1 MSFEWYRWAKSQK
14 GLSPPEKNVLVA
26 IADRFND
33 EEGYAWPSQ
42 DKLAE
47 DTSYSRAT
55 IHRACKSLQKKG
67 LLSWSKVML
76 PSGHFSSNRY
86 VLHRVAEC
94 GAATSHAAKKDAA
107 VLQRVV
113 SPCSTVQQ
121 KPLEKPLDRTLN
133 NTNVAKKG
141 RVLSEKQKALA
152 EKMAVQLLKAHPNE
166 HHQLPILIKDCEDF
180 LSSPQR
186 EEDWVALGNGLRNPF
201 A

>member
-1 MSFEWYRWAKSQK
+1 MSFESYRWAKSQK

-33 EEGYAWPSQ
+33 ERGYAWPSQ

-55 IHRACKSLQKKG
+55 VHRACKSLQNKG

-76 PSGHFSSNRY
+76 PSGHFSSNQY

-107 VLQRVV
+107 VLQRVE
-113 SPCSTVQQ
+113 SPCSTAQQ
-121 KPLEKPLDRTLN
+121 KPLDKPLDRTLN

-201 A
+201 P

>member
-1 MSFEWYRWAKSQK
+1 MSFECYRWAKSQK

-26 IADRFND
+26 IADYVND
-33 EEGYAWPSQ
+33 EKGYAWPSQ

-94 GAATSHAAKKDAA
+94 GAATSHAAKIDAA
-107 VLQRVV
+107 VLQRVEP
-113 SPCSTVQQ
+113 PCSTAQQ
-121 KPLEKPLDRTLN
+121 KPLDKPLDRTLN

-152 EKMAVQLLKAHPNE
+152 EKMAVQLLKEHPNE

-186 EEDWVALGNGLRNPF
+186 EEDWVTLGNGLRNPF
-201 A
+201 D

>member
-1 MSFEWYRWAKSQK
+1 MSFEFYRWAKSQK

-26 IADRFND
+26 IADYINN

-42 DKLAE
+42 AKLAE

-55 IHRACKSLQKKG
+55 VHRACRSLQKKG
-67 LLSWSKVML
+67 LLSWSKVMRS
-76 PSGHFSSNRY
+76 SGHFSSNRY

-94 GAATSHAAKKDAA
+94 GAATSHSAKKDTA
-107 VLQRVV
+107 VLQRVEA
-113 SPCSTVQQ
+113 PCSTAQQ
-121 KPLEKPLDRTLN
+121 KPLDRTLN

-152 EKMAVQLLKAHPNE
+152 EKMAVKLLKAHPNE

-186 EEDWVALGNGLRNPF
+186 EEDWVTLGNGLPNPF
-201 A
+201 V

>member
-1 MSFEWYRWAKSQK
+1 MSFDCYRWAKSQK
-14 GLSPPEKNVLVA
+14 GLSPTEKAVLVA
-26 IADRFND
+26 IADYVND
-33 EEGYAWPSQ
+33 EKGYAWPSQ

-55 IHRACKSLQKKG
+55 VHRACKSLQKKG

-76 PSGHFSSNRY
+76 DSGHFSSNRY

-94 GAATSHAAKKDAA
+94 GAATSHMAKKDTA

-113 SPCSTVQQ
+113 PPCSTVQQ

-152 EKMAVQLLKAHPNE
+152 EKIAVQLLKAHPNE
-166 HHQLPILIKDCEDF
+166 HFQLESLIKDCEDF
-180 LSSPQR
+180 LVSQQR
-186 EEDWVALGNGLRNPF
+186 EEDWVAIGNGLPNPF

>member
-14 GLSPPEKNVLVA
+14 GLSPPEKNILVA

-42 DKLAE
+42 AKLAE

-67 LLSWSKVML
+67 LLSWSKVMRS
-76 PSGHFSSNRY
+76 SGHFSSNRY

-94 GAATSHAAKKDAA
+94 GAATSHAAKKDTA

-113 SPCSTVQQ
+113 PPCSTAQQ

-152 EKMAVQLLKAHPNE
+152 EKIAVQLLKAHPNE
-166 HHQLPILIKDCEDF
+166 HFQLQSLIKDCEDF
-180 LSSPQR
+180 LVSQQR
-186 EEDWVALGNGLRNPF
+186 EEDWVVIGNGLPNPF
-201 A
+201 N

>member
-1 MSFEWYRWAKSQK
+1 MSFECYRWAKSQK
-14 GLSPPEKNVLVA
+14 GLSPTEKAVLVA
-26 IADRFND
+26 IADYVNN
-33 EEGYAWPSQ
+33 EKGYAWPSQ

-55 IHRACKSLQKKG
+55 VHRACKSLQKKG

-76 PSGHFSSNRY
+76 DSGHFSSNRY

-94 GAATSHAAKKDAA
+94 GVATSHAANKDAA
-107 VLQRVV
+107 VLQKVEP
-113 SPCSTVQQ
+113 PCSTAQQ

-166 HHQLPILIKDCEDF
+166 HHQLSILMKDCEDF